1 MSKERKELTKSCTD
15 LLEFS
20 AGDLIPMLEKNK
32 KLHHVSIKYES
43 LMPEKLGNDANR
55 LLCAGLCLNCKHQS
69 YKSDHTFKKTGIC
82 MVKFWKDKR
91 YKLSPNKPVLK
102 CVDFEPCT

>member
-32 KLHHVSIKYES
+32 KLHHVRQKAFDYYSDKNKEFYQVHVTVTRHES
-43 LMPEKLGNDANR
+43 
-55 LLCAGLCLNCKHQS
+55 
-69 YKSDHTFKKTGIC
+69 
-82 MVKFWKDKR
+82 
-91 YKLSPNKPVLK
+91 
-102 CVDFEPCT
+102 DFLEDFTTEEMSGYGE